1 VLCFGLQAALFY
13 LGRPT
18 RGAETERQCANAVT
32 PLVQSFTLAGV
43 EHCRLHLLAANCSE
57 RRRPPLLAAALS
69 AAALLRLL
77 DWRWTAEC

>member
-13 LGRPT
+13 LGQPA
-18 RGAETERQCANAVT
+18 RGAESLKLSTNVSMPL

-43 EHCRLHLLAANCSE
+43 ERRRLHLLAANCSE

-69 AAALLRLL
+69 AAALCLL
-77 DWRWTAEC
+77 LL